1 MENEI
6 TNSEKSLEQLLA
18 EAEERGYR
26 RGVEERLARPGVW
39 ESADSQAENQDDN
52 QADDSFCIL
61 QGARRSIWD

>member
-6 TNSEKSLEQLLA
+6 KEPEKSLEQMLA

-39 ESADSQAENQDDN
+39 EPADAPNSEITP
-52 QADDSFCIL
+52 ADDSFRIL
-61 QGARRSIWD
+61 EGARRSIWD

>member
-39 ESADSQAENQDDN
+39 ESTDATTTECAPNE
-52 QADDSFCIL
+52 SFRIL
-61 QGARRSIWD
+61 EGTRRSIWD